1 MGSSR
6 VQWGTMAIR
15 TVTRHAQSGLWTWE
29 GQMGKGSMKRKLV
42 KSEVKCVGPK
52 ILTVDDLVM

>member
-1 MGSSR
+1 MGSSG
-6 VQWGTMAIR
+6 VQWGTVATR
-15 TVTRHAQSGLWTWE
+15 AVARHAQSGLWTWE
-29 GQMGKGSMKRKLV
+29 GQMGNGSMNRKLV